1 MAVASEMLP
10 LGTPAPGFSLPDPSG
25 RMHALDDLAAG
36 APGTLVMFLCNHCP
50 YVKHV
55 APKLA
60 QLATGWQERGLAIV
74 GVSSNDVENYPE
86 DAPEHMAT
94 EIVDRGYTFPYVYD
108 ETQEVARAYRAACT
122 PDFFLFDRERRL
134 VYRGQFDESRP
145 KNDLEVTGADLAA
158 AVDALLA
165 GRSLDGLDQKPS
177 LGCGIKWKAGAEP
190 A

>member
-94 EIVDRGYTFPYVYD
+94 EIVDRGYERV
-108 ETQEVARAYRAACT
+108 EEKLRALGV
-122 PDFFLFDRERRL
+122 DIVRE
-134 VYRGQFDESRP
+134 D
-145 KNDLEVTGADLAA
+145 D
-158 AVDALLA
+158 
-165 GRSLDGLDQKPS
+165 
-177 LGCGIKWKAGAEP
+177 
-190 A
+190 